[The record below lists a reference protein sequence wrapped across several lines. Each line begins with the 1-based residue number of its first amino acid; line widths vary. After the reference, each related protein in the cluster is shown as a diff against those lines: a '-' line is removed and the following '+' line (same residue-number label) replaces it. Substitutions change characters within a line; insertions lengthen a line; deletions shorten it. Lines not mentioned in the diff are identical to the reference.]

1 MYVVNINHVH
11 VEQFHYPP
19 RLGYAAQSW
28 EDFGIGSEKT
38 TLTTNGHGQGVSNN
52 SVSGYK
58 QSKDDDIDDEPAGN
72 SRPRPSPLN
81 IRSHLPGI
89 DSTTMETSTNNDV
102 TTASYLSAM
111 RLSAN
116 KCHQHPQ

>member
-1 MYVVNINHVH
+1 MHDGSQSHTEHFTGDGNGNVYVVNINHVH

-52 SVSGYK
+52 SVSGYISN
-58 QSKDDDIDDEPAGN
+58 QRMMILMMN
-72 SRPRPSPLN
+72 LQ
-81 IRSHLPGI
+81 GI
-89 DSTTMETSTNNDV
+89 LV
-102 TTASYLSAM
+102 LV
-111 RLSAN
+111 L
-116 KCHQHPQ
+116 HH